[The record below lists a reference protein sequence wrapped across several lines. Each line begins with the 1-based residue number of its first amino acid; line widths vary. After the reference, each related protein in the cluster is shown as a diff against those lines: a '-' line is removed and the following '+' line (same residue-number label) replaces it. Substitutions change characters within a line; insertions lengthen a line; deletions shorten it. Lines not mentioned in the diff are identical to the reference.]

1 MALEN
6 FREPTTPEGRA
17 HRAVLLAGAIG
28 AAWCTWRLF
37 VGARYAVEIAIG
49 VAVAAIGYA
58 VWRYLKQPND
68 SARGLSN

>member
-1 MALEN
+1 MTLEN

-37 VGARYAVEIAIG
+37 VGARYAVEMAIG
-49 VAVAAIGYA
+49 AAVVAIGYA
-58 VWRYLKQPND
+58 VWRYLTQPNR
-68 SARGLSN
+68 SRRLSN